1 MQVRLQ
7 EAQLSQRDRATLRIT
22 EYFAK
27 SLKITQGETH
37 HSNRLDALRFTVC
50 SLLSVIIL
58 FWSFLGVITC
68 KFLYG
73 HAHFFSLQRRKRDVY
88 NTSYDLRVC
97 LPA

>member
-1 MQVRLQ
+1 MSWRRLWLPDVLCLVPAFLLFSSSSC
-7 EAQLSQRDRATLRIT
+7 EMPAT
-22 EYFAK
+22 
-27 SLKITQGETH
+27 ETH